1 MYGQRTVVQQLS
13 LVEYFLKTV
22 AKSIKEDA
30 IGTFS
35 VIQSLMIKT
44 VAESKVS
51 SKLQMDTG
59 QYDLYITNTYEGL
72 ILCLS

>member
-1 MYGQRTVVQQLS
+1 MYGQGTVVQQLS

-35 VIQSLMIKT
+35 VIRLLMIKIVT
-44 VAESKVS
+44 ESKVS

-59 QYDLYITNTYEGL
+59 PSDLCTTNTYEGF
-72 ILCLS
+72 ILF